1 MENLI
6 KVNVINKDG
15 KLVVSSREV
24 AENFGRRH
32 DNVKRDL
39 ELILQSH
46 SSNMRGEIISENS
59 GLSSQIILSSYKVKG
74 NNKTYKEY
82 LLTKDGFTLYMFNIQ
97 GYNEFKLA
105 YIEEFGRMKEYI
117 KNQKPQLTLEQELVW
132 NLYNGGIDAITA
144 HKQLLELET
153 KELNKTIETQGETI
167 KEQKPFVDIALE
179 RIAKGECLSLTD
191 INRRL

>member
-1 MENLI
+1 MKNLI

-15 KLVVSSREV
+15 KLVVSSREI

-46 SSNMRGEIISENS
+46 SSNLRGEIVES
-59 GLSSQIILSSYKVKG
+59 
-74 NNKTYKEY
+74 TYVNRGKECKEY
-82 LLTKDGFTLYMFNIQ
+82 LLTEKGFTLYMFNIQ

-117 KNQKPQLTLEQELVW
+117 KNQKPQLSPQEQLA
-132 NLYNGGIDAITA
+132 LQLFNGGIDAITA
-144 HKQLLELET
+144 CFYDVKW
-153 KELNKTIETQGETI
+153 
-167 KEQKPFVDIALE
+167 
-179 RIAKGECLSLTD
+179 
-191 INRRL
+191 